1 MSVSSSRRAV
11 SRGFAPGVAVLA
23 VAMSAVFTSP
33 LAAQTRRPTAAAA
46 PATPASV
53 AESTFTGLA
62 FRNIGPAN
70 MSGRMA
76 DIEGVAGDP
85 SILYAGSASGGIWK
99 SLNAGT
105 TWTPIFDKQSVQ
117 SIGDLAVD
125 PTNHEVVYVG
135 TGEGNVRN
143 SVSFGDG
150 VYKTTDGGRTWT
162 HLGLRDTRHIP
173 RVVINPKD
181 PRKVYVAAIGHAF
194 GPNEE
199 RGVFMTEDGGETWKK
214 SLYTD
219 NRHGASD
226 LDIDPQNPN
235 ILYAGLWYFDRK
247 QWTHRSGDE
256 NGGVYRSTDGG
267 RSWQKMTKGLPKLMG
282 RIGIKVAPSSPNV
295 VYVVAETREGY
306 VFRSDDHGETW
317 HKVSDNAHTL
327 GRGFYYADLRVDPQ
341 NADRLYTLG
350 MSYMVSIDG
359 GSNFKAVTGN
369 FHGDHQTMW
378 IDPLNPK
385 RLYMGDDGG
394 LNVSYDQGKT
404 WEWFQ
409 NLPVGQFYQLSY
421 DMREPFYH
429 VAGGL
434 QDNGV
439 WTGPSR
445 TRGAA
450 VMATDWRFIQNGDG
464 YYAVSHPD
472 DPDHFLSDYQAGGIQ
487 ATNLKTYE
495 QREASPQV
503 KRMDGYSADS
513 NAVRFNWNAPIVQSP
528 HDKRVVYFAGNIV
541 YRSTD
546 WGKSWTALSGDLSKN
561 DKSRLGDAG
570 GPILK
575 ENTVAE
581 YYGNVYSLAESPVQK
596 GVIWA
601 GTDDGNVQ
609 VTQDDGKSWVN
620 VAPNVAGIG
629 ADAVVSGIEPSR
641 TAAGTAYVAFE
652 RHMMD
657 DFRPYVYK
665 TTDFGRTWSNI
676 SGNLPAAAYVQVI
689 REDPKNPNLLYAGTE
704 FGLYVSWTGGTS
716 WTRLRLKNLPSV
728 AIHEVLVHPRDNDL
742 VLATHGRAIWV
753 LDDATPVQQ
762 MSAQVAAKAS
772 HLFPMR
778 AAVRYNQ
785 GDQQWNYGNKQF
797 RGQNA
802 PYGAVITYWLGTKP
816 AADSL
821 VKVEILKDGS
831 VIRTL
836 KRPTADAGFNRINWD
851 LRMDAPKVLSDMPA
865 DSADPGDWRSR
876 PMGPQVLPG
885 QYAVRLT
892 VSGAA
897 SEQPLTVRIDPSSGL
912 GEAELR
918 QQFEQATRL
927 NAVIASLIDTER
939 NLVAFKGQIEERRA
953 SGKEMRGDA
962 AREMAGA
969 AGEEIVK
976 LDSVRLQLT
985 RPRSDVIPFYSEGP
999 RPLERAMSLMGSID
1013 NGLTPVIAAQREY
1026 MGDVRRDAQTVIDM
1040 VEKQVSAS
1048 VSRMNPLL
1056 KSLGLP
1062 ELAPPPKKATAM

>member
-46 PATPASV
+46 PVTPASV

-434 QDNGV
+434 Q
-439 WTGPSR
+439 
-445 TRGAA
+445 
-450 VMATDWRFIQNGDG
+450 
-464 YYAVSHPD
+464 
-472 DPDHFLSDYQAGGIQ
+472 
-487 ATNLKTYE
+487 
-495 QREASPQV
+495 
-503 KRMDGYSADS
+503 
-513 NAVRFNWNAPIVQSP
+513 
-528 HDKRVVYFAGNIV
+528 
-541 YRSTD
+541 
-546 WGKSWTALSGDLSKN
+546 
-561 DKSRLGDAG
+561 
-570 GPILK
+570 
-575 ENTVAE
+575 
-581 YYGNVYSLAESPVQK
+581 
-596 GVIWA
+596 
-601 GTDDGNVQ
+601 
-609 VTQDDGKSWVN
+609 
-620 VAPNVAGIG
+620 
-629 ADAVVSGIEPSR
+629 
-641 TAAGTAYVAFE
+641 
-652 RHMMD
+652 
-657 DFRPYVYK
+657 
-665 TTDFGRTWSNI
+665 
-676 SGNLPAAAYVQVI
+676 
-689 REDPKNPNLLYAGTE
+689 
-704 FGLYVSWTGGTS
+704 
-716 WTRLRLKNLPSV
+716 
-728 AIHEVLVHPRDNDL
+728 
-742 VLATHGRAIWV
+742 
-753 LDDATPVQQ
+753 
-762 MSAQVAAKAS
+762 
-772 HLFPMR
+772 
-778 AAVRYNQ
+778 
-785 GDQQWNYGNKQF
+785 
-797 RGQNA
+797 
-802 PYGAVITYWLGTKP
+802 
-816 AADSL
+816 
-821 VKVEILKDGS
+821 
-831 VIRTL
+831 
-836 KRPTADAGFNRINWD
+836 
-851 LRMDAPKVLSDMPA
+851 
-865 DSADPGDWRSR
+865 
-876 PMGPQVLPG
+876 
-885 QYAVRLT
+885 
-892 VSGAA
+892 
-897 SEQPLTVRIDPSSGL
+897 
-912 GEAELR
+912 
-918 QQFEQATRL
+918 
-927 NAVIASLIDTER
+927 
-939 NLVAFKGQIEERRA
+939 
-953 SGKEMRGDA
+953 
-962 AREMAGA
+962 
-969 AGEEIVK
+969 
-976 LDSVRLQLT
+976 
-985 RPRSDVIPFYSEGP
+985 
-999 RPLERAMSLMGSID
+999 
-1013 NGLTPVIAAQREY
+1013 
-1026 MGDVRRDAQTVIDM
+1026 
-1040 VEKQVSAS
+1040 
-1048 VSRMNPLL
+1048 
-1056 KSLGLP
+1056 
-1062 ELAPPPKKATAM
+1062 